1 MSYLTA
7 TELRALIQQTPAYRN
22 AQAISNDEWAAQAA
36 ENPLFQAPMTVADLK
51 FARDLQLA
59 GVSQMGPDFTNY
71 AAVQQWIAANR
82 PSLTADDIAW
92 LQQNCE

>member
-1 MSYLTA
+1 MSYLTT

-22 AQAISNDEWAAQAA
+22 AQAILNDEWAAQAA

-71 AAVQQWIAANR
+71 AAVQQWITINR

>member
-1 MSYLTA
+1 MIRNGKHLGGRH
-7 TELRALIQQTPAYRN
+7 ELLNRNRITGVDSANAAYRN
-22 AQAISNDEWAAQAA
+22 AQAILNDEWAAQAA

-82 PSLTADDIAW
+82 PH
-92 LQQNCE
+92 